1 MPTIPSEID
10 WNRLSEMGAWRML
23 HIAWP
28 ISSGLSRTEV
38 AAQTGESVVWVA
50 TQLEL
55 LRDELERVAVENR

>member
-1 MPTIPSEID
+1 
-10 WNRLSEMGAWRML
+10 ML